1 MEFKDHEITGF
12 VNFPHHA
19 AKSIKPVDTGQT
31 MVYLVAFSENVEQM
45 VMELPL
51 IGSFAGDDITPK
63 NNYQFIDNQDII
75 DNLKNNQITSK
86 DYYFSEDLPFKVI
99 SAILIGWSEYTYE
112 YVDRIEPWSCT
123 FRELTNEGK
132 KLYYSMKK
140 LHNDSEIRIL
150 TFNNIK

>member
-12 VNFPHHA
+12 VNFPNPF

-31 MVYLVAFSENVEQM
+31 MVYLVAFSDNTEQM
-45 VMELPL
+45 LMELPL
-51 IGSFAGDDITPK
+51 IGTFAGDDVTPK
-63 NNYQFIDNQDII
+63 NNHRLVDNQDII
-75 DNLKNNQITSK
+75 YNLKNNHLKSK
-86 DYYFSEDLPFKVI
+86 DYYFNEDIPFKVI
-99 SAILIGWSEYTYE
+99 SSILLGWSEYTYE
-112 YVDRIEPWSCT
+112 YVDRVEPWSCT